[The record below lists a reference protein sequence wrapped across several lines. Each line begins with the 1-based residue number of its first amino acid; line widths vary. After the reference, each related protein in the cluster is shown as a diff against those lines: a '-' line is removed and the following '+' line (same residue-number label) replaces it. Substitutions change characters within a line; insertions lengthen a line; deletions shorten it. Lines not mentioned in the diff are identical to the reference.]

1 MTNYYTAL
9 GVLRVLL
16 VIFIIFYLCSRKL
29 RNKKMSTFQVTVVGT
44 IMLMQVLQ
52 AVYQM
57 LWNGEVTD
65 DCETQSRNVDAAVD
79 SATYL
84 IGMIVSYFLFKMM
97 NMIYKFS
104 IQGSLPKETQRKRMT
119 NCIIITF
126 I

>member
-9 GVLRVLL
+9 GALRVLL

-57 LWNGEVTD
+57 LRNGEVTD

-79 SATYL
+79 STTYL

-104 IQGSLPKETQRKRMT
+104 VQGSLPKETQRKRMT

>member
-9 GVLRVLL
+9 GALRVLL

-52 AVYQM
+52 AVYQI

-84 IGMIVSYFLFKMM
+84 IGMTVSYFLFKMM

-104 IQGSLPKETQRKRMT
+104 VQGSLPKETQRKRMT

>member
-1 MTNYYTAL
+1 
-9 GVLRVLL
+9 
-16 VIFIIFYLCSRKL
+16 
-29 RNKKMSTFQVTVVGT
+29 
-44 IMLMQVLQ
+44 MQVLQ

-79 SATYL
+79 STTYL

-104 IQGSLPKETQRKRMT
+104 VQGSLPKETQRKRMT